1 MLPRLGPGASTE
13 DTILRRVRSGTG
25 NALYLGPDRFDLQF
39 ATKEVAQDVQT
50 PSKLLSLRR
59 FVRFLLGVADVG
71 PFIAY
76 QDEPNKHGVGLD

>member
-1 MLPRLGPGASTE
+1 MARE
-13 DTILRRVRSGTG
+13 

-50 PSKLLSLRR
+50 PSKLSMLSLRR
-59 FVRFLLGVADVG
+59 FVRFLFGVADVG

-76 QDEPNKHGVGLD
+76 QDDPNKHGVWFGLMVTGVEMQ